1 MQHNRSPGGSRSQSA
16 QGFTLIEVLI
26 SLVILSI
33 GLLGLGLLQ
42 ADSLKAS
49 FSADQRTIA
58 TNMAYQ
64 MVDMM
69 RANRVLAFEYT
80 YITGEE
86 ATQNPNTC
94 NRAPTTGNLIND
106 DSFGWLCQL
115 VRQLPNA
122 VPVVTLAGGQ
132 AQVAITWDDRGPT
145 GATTRP
151 TFTLV
156 TQL

>member
-1 MQHNRSPGGSRSQSA
+1 MRTPGQRRSRNAG
-16 QGFTLIEVLI
+16 GFTLIEVLI
-26 SLVILSI
+26 SLIILSI

-49 FSADQRTIA
+49 LSADQRTIA

-69 RANRVLAFEYT
+69 RANKVLAFEYT
-80 YITGEE
+80 YITGEA
-86 ATQNPNTC
+86 ATQNPTTC

-122 VPVVTLAGGQ
+122 VPTVALVAGR
-132 AQVAITWDDRGPT
+132 AQVDITWDDRGPT
-145 GATTRP
+145 GAVTP
-151 TFTLV
+151 STFTLV
-156 TQL
+156 TEL

>member
-1 MQHNRSPGGSRSQSA
+1 MSTFLAQSDRRRSSRPA

-42 ADSLKAS
+42 ADSLKSS

-80 YITGEE
+80 YISGEQ
-86 ATQNPNTC
+86 ATQNPSTC
-94 NRAPTTGNLIND
+94 NRAPSTGNLIND
-106 DSFGWLCQL
+106 DSFGWLCQM

-122 VPVVTLAGGQ
+122 APTVALANG
-132 AQVAITWDDRGPT
+132 
-145 GATTRP
+145 
-151 TFTLV
+151 
-156 TQL
+156 